1 MSGGGK
7 GGSQTS
13 AVEIPRYLENAS
25 KKSLNRAEDTQ
36 NIGYMPY
43 MGPDVAAFT
52 SPQTQAMQANLDAGA
67 AFGLVDPG
75 MDAMAG
81 MPEAQ
86 DFGGVQGYS
95 SFPMYQMAVDDL
107 AESRPGQV
115 DAYNKLYV
123 DPITGEGGHTG
134 PNYGGYSDNPHH
146 NLSMTPGPQD
156 SGGNP
161 YDSTPHI
168 NNPMDPYNAPDP
180 MSEFNTAPLQQ
191 PDFQAIYGPQNVMHD
206 AGPFQLPQDE
216 MFNNQPF
223 NDFQAASF
231 NQPPPMSFNQSQP
244 MSFNQAQARPS
255 FNQGLDMTSAQL
267 LGSKFNG

>member
-13 AVEIPRYLENAS
+13 EVSIPRYLENAS

-81 MPEAQ
+81 IPEAQ

-115 DAYNKLYV
+115 DAYNDLYV
-123 DPITGEGGHTG
+123 DPITGGGGHTNFNPGFNLG
-134 PNYGGYSDNPHH
+134 PGFNIGHG
-146 NLSMTPGPQD
+146 PGF
-156 SGGNP
+156 N
-161 YDSTPHI
+161 I
-168 NNPMDPYNAPDP
+168 AMDP
-180 MSEFNTAPLQQ
+180 MSQFDGAPFQQ
-191 PDFQAIYGPQNVMHD
+191 PDFQGIHGPQNVAHD

-223 NDFQAASF
+223 N
-231 NQPPPMSFNQSQP
+231 
-244 MSFNQAQARPS
+244 QAQSGPIV
-255 FNQGLDMTSAQL
+255 NQGLDMTSAQL
-267 LGSKFNG
+267 LRRQ